1 MSNRAPLRWAYL
13 GLFNVGAAGALAV
26 TKHSILAAL
35 TGALGAVLSI
45 SALIWILRR
54 ETRR

>member
-1 MSNRAPLRWAYL
+1 VSNRAPLRWAYL

>member
-1 MSNRAPLRWAYL
+1 MSNRVPLGWAYL
-13 GLFNVGAAGALAV
+13 GLFLVGAAGALALA
-26 TKHSILAAL
+26 KHPGPAAIAG
-35 TGALGAVLSI
+35 TIGAVLSI

>member
-1 MSNRAPLRWAYL
+1 MSNRAPLGWAYI
-13 GLFNVGAAGALAV
+13 GLFLVGAAGALALA
-26 TKHSILAAL
+26 KHPELAAIAG
-35 TGALGAVLSI
+35 TIGAVLSI